1 MNGSFWLALA
11 GALALGAQTSISPCP
26 LATNLA
32 AVSFIG
38 RRVDSPRNVLISGGL
53 YAFGRVVAYV
63 LFAFLA
69 TTFATSDGGES
80 WTRWAAI
87 NLRGFLGPATV
98 ALGIALSGRISV
110 PFVGRANVDRA
121 RAIVDKLGIWSAA
134 PIGFLFAAAFCPT
147 SAAAF
152 LATVALATEFRAP
165 LLFSLVFGVATALPV
180 VVCAYFLA
188 FQTNRLARVFGVVE
202 KVDKASRTFLS
213 ATVVLLGVALTLK
226 STFEVF

>member
-11 GALALGAQTSISPCP
+11 GALALGAQASISPCP
-26 LATNLA
+26 LAMNLA

-38 RRVDSPRNVLISGGL
+38 RRVDSPRNVLITGGL
-53 YAFGRVVAYV
+53 YALGRVVAYV
-63 LFAFLA
+63 LFAWAAITLA
-69 TTFATSDGGES
+69 TSGED
-80 WTRWAAI
+80 WTRWAAV

-98 ALGIALSGRISV
+98 ALGIALSGWVSV
-110 PFVGRANVDRA
+110 PFAGRANVDRA
-121 RAIVDKLGIWSAA
+121 RVIVDKLGVWSAA
-134 PIGFLFAAAFCPT
+134 PVGFLFAAAFCPT

-152 LATVALATEFRAP
+152 LATVALAAEFRAP

-188 FQTNRLARVFGVVE
+188 FQTNRLARVFGGVE
-202 KVDKASRTFLS
+202 KIGKASRALLG
-213 ATVVLLGVALTLK
+213 ATAILLGVVMTLK